1 MIKELFLPDKIKSY
15 YLFAKRIIGFD
26 IGKNHISVTQVLLKG
41 KNIVIEKFIEEKLE
55 AGQGNNNHERIVA
68 TIKKIMTQV
77 DSYDAVHTSLSSS
90 VVIFKELKLPFLS
103 YDKINKVVRYE
114 VEPLLPFAI
123 HEATIDFIITKQYE
137 EDASSQILVAAVQNQ
152 HIEQHIEFF
161 TAAGVVPS
169 LITVDLFALYGFYKF
184 IPQYAHLPGGVAL
197 IDLGML
203 TTRIAYVH
211 NGQLRFIRTINKGTS
226 HLAKSLSDALEMQP
240 NEAMDNLIRYGL
252 EKNNDSRYL
261 AAIDQIYTVF
271 WNEIQLTLQSF
282 TTQVDDQGIKNIL
295 LLGGGA
301 EIKGVVA
308 FVHSLLQVQCTL
320 MHAADILYDPHISI
334 KNKTILPSSGI
345 ISLSTALPCLITENF
360 NLAPQQAERTEPAN
374 KQLFA
379 AAGLCLA
386 LLAALAINNFL
397 QMRSLSNTAIKSA
410 QDALDALKKSKNFEE
425 PLREIFKPETV
436 KKTERD
442 AARQGKLTEELQLNE
457 AEYLANDAVNK
468 QEKMWFA
475 FSGGYRASFLNYLL
489 ELTKIIDKDALQ
501 FSLEGLTIAEGVLTL
516 KGRVKNSE
524 ALKILE
530 KEIRSS
536 KLFKLPES
544 AEEPVFTLKI
554 LLAKP

>member
-1 MIKELFLPDKIKSY
+1 MIKELFLPDKINGY
-15 YLFAKRIIGFD
+15 YLFSKRIIGFD
-26 IGKNHISVTQVLLKG
+26 IGKTHISATQLFLKG
-41 KNIVIEKFIEEKLE
+41 KSIVIEKFIEEKLE
-55 AGQGNNNHERIVA
+55 GGPNNNTHERIVA
-68 TIKKIMTQV
+68 AIKKILAQV
-77 DSYDAVHTSLSSS
+77 DSYDAIHTALSSS
-90 VVIFKELKLPFLS
+90 VIIFKELKLPFLN

-114 VEPLLPFAI
+114 VEPLLPFAV
-123 HEATIDFIITKQYE
+123 HDATIDFIITSQHT

-152 HIEQHIEFF
+152 HVEQHIEFF
-161 TAAGVVPS
+161 TAAGVMPS
-169 LITVDLFALYGFYKF
+169 LITIDLFALYGFYKF

-211 NGQLRFIRTINKGTS
+211 NGQLRFIRTIHKGTS
-226 HLAKSLSDALEMQP
+226 HLAKGLSDTLGMQP

-261 AAIDQIYTVF
+261 STIETAYTAF

-282 TTQVDDQGIKNIL
+282 TSQIDDQGIKNIL

-301 EIKGVVA
+301 EIKGAVA
-308 FVHSLLQVQCTL
+308 FISSLLQVSCTL
-320 MHAADILYDPHISI
+320 MHATDILYDPHITI

-345 ISLSTALPCLITENF
+345 ISLSTALPCPVTENF
-360 NLAPQQAERTEPAN
+360 NLAPQQNERNENTN
-374 KQLFA
+374 KQLFT

-386 LLAALAINNFL
+386 LLGALFINNFL
-397 QMRSLSNTAIKSA
+397 QTRTVKNATINAAQTALN
-410 QDALDALKKSKNFEE
+410 ALRERKNFDE
-425 PLREIFKPETV
+425 PLRDIFKPEAL

-442 AARQGKLTEELQLNE
+442 AKRQGKLPEELLLSE
-457 AEYLANDAVNK
+457 AVYIASDAVSK

-475 FSGGYRASFLNYLL
+475 FSGGYRASFLTYLL
-489 ELTKIIDKDALQ
+489 ELTNIIDRDALQ
-501 FSLEGLTIAEGVLTL
+501 FTLESITIAEGIMTL

-524 ALKILE
+524 ALKVLE